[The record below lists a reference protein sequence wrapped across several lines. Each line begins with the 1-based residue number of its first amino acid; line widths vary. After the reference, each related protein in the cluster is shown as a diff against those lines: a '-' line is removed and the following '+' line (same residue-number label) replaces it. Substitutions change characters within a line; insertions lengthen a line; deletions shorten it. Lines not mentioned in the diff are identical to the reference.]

1 VRHGWLFVPAS
12 VVLILNRLEPWVATH
27 LACHTGHVNFCPH
40 WGNFWHP
47 SWQLFVAQTMPS
59 DC

>member
-27 LACHTGHVNFCPH
+27 LACHTGHVNF
-40 WGNFWHP
+40 F
-47 SWQLFVAQTMPS
+47 SRRFVAQTMPS